1 MSSPPPWSL
10 PPAASPV
17 TTPPLPLPLQPSLPL
32 PLSPSLPPPLPPLLP
47 PPLPQITPFP
57 SPPFLP
63 TTPPALPPIPNSAPP
78 PVSSPLLPPLTSP
91 PPQLPPLPALLPPT
105 TFTPPPPPPS
115 VVTSPPP
122 PSSPPK
128 TPLPSK
134 PSLPPPPNP
143 PSPLPTPTPTPLH
156 VSPPTTPSTPPPPP
170 TLATTMPPA
179 TQTPPLASPSHGSPP
194 PALPPSTL
202 QLPPTLASTLQP
214 PSSNKTNTTNPP
226 PKTLP
231 MPPQLM
237 LHPPLSSSLP
247 ATLQVHNPRPNMST
261 ALIAGSCVIGGLV
274 AIVLLLAIIFL
285 GYKRRRSKNNSALL
299 EDHHKTPSFCPKDDC
314 YAVPSPGVH
323 VIRVL
328 SRTSVPQSPMSRTAS
343 SASIISRSEIPYPP
357 QTQRPAGFPSYV
369 SNGIFTYDQLVVAT
383 NGFSEA
389 NLLGQGGFGYVHK
402 GVLPSG
408 KEVAV
413 KQLMTGSRQGEREF
427 QAEVDIISR
436 VHHKHLVS
444 LVGYCITGAERL
456 LVYEFV
462 PNNTLEFHLHGNQVH
477 AGEGQSVLEWETRLI
492 IATGS
497 AKGLAYLHEDCNP
510 KIIHRDIKASNILLD
525 DKFEAKVSD
534 FGLAKSFSDTN
545 IHMTNFSTRV
555 VGTFGYLA
563 PEYASSGKVTDKS
576 DVYSYGVVLLEL
588 ITGRPPISTIESM
601 RNEGLVQW
609 ARPLLTQAL
618 EDGDFD
624 ALVDPRL
631 ERNYNNNEMARMVA
645 CAAACVRHS
654 AWLRPRMSQVVHA
667 LEGVASLTD
676 LREGMTPGNS
686 TLHNSLGNSY
696 YSSQQYKEEYG
707 ISMYSGTTSEYGLN
721 PSGSSSEAKQTF

>member
-1 MSSPPPWSL
+1 
-10 PPAASPV
+10 
-17 TTPPLPLPLQPSLPL
+17 
-32 PLSPSLPPPLPPLLP
+32 
-47 PPLPQITPFP
+47 
-57 SPPFLP
+57 
-63 TTPPALPPIPNSAPP
+63 
-78 PVSSPLLPPLTSP
+78 
-91 PPQLPPLPALLPPT
+91 
-105 TFTPPPPPPS
+105 
-115 VVTSPPP
+115 
-122 PSSPPK
+122 
-128 TPLPSK
+128 
-134 PSLPPPPNP
+134 
-143 PSPLPTPTPTPLH
+143 
-156 VSPPTTPSTPPPPP
+156 
-170 TLATTMPPA
+170 
-179 TQTPPLASPSHGSPP
+179 
-194 PALPPSTL
+194 
-202 QLPPTLASTLQP
+202 
-214 PSSNKTNTTNPP
+214 
-226 PKTLP
+226 

-328 SRTSVPQSPMSRTAS
+328 SRTSVQQSPMSRTAG
-343 SASIISRSEIPYPP
+343 SASII
-357 QTQRPAGFPSYV
+357 
-369 SNGIFTYDQLVVAT
+369 
-383 NGFSEA
+383 SEA

-462 PNNTLEFHLHGNQVH
+462 PNNTLEFHLHG
-477 AGEGQSVLEWETRLI
+477 EGQSVLEWETRLI

-545 IHMTNFSTRV
+545 IHMTHFSTRV

-721 PSGSSSEAKQTF
+721 PSGSSSEAKHSEVETPKLVFGE